1 MSSDNLIETGDWCVD
16 TFLNLEVVNEA
27 YEKFWTKKQL
37 GIDADGKVYRT
48 ELDRKR
54 PKSKSFSDH
63 NWMFDKKKAVKSQ
76 VDNEDASL

>member
-1 MSSDNLIETGDWCVD
+1 MSSDNLMETGDWCVD

-54 PKSKSFSDH
+54 PKYNDFSDH
-63 NWMFDKKKAVKSQ
+63 NWMFKTAVKIK
-76 VDNEDASL
+76 VDNEDELI